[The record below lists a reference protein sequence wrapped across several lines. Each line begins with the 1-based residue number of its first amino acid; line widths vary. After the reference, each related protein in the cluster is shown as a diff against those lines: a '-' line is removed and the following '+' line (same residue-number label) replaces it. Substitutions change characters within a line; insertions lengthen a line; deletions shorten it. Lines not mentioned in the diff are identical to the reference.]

1 MYHQFILSIP
11 TILALFLCHLSADEL
26 SQLNPPLTKEMKI
39 NQTEAIECGS
49 PAKVQ
54 EKFTKNFQYGC
65 FCGKDYPQIQH
76 PSKKNYKELNA
87 KEREELIA
95 QYYKIKP
102 YDSIDESCMK
112 HDICFIYRGREEQ
125 ACNDAI
131 YHDLKELKKIF
142 QAKEETSTHL
152 AKQCRVL
159 SSDMA
164 SFFRSIFGTG
174 EDISLLRY
182 GMFAMTT
189 PLTMGSKIV
198 QKSSSLLDDEDNYPS
213 IGERCLQ

>member
-1 MYHQFILSIP
+1 MYYYLYIFILTLLIHP
-11 TILALFLCHLSADEL
+11 LSADDF
-26 SQLNPPLTKEMKI
+26 SQLNPPLTQEMKR
-39 NQTEAIECGS
+39 NQADARECTH
-49 PAKVQ
+49 PAKVKD
-54 EKFTKNFQYGC
+54 KFTKNFQYGC
-65 FCGKDYPQIQH
+65 FCGKNYPKIRH
-76 PSKKNYKELNA
+76 KSNKNYKKLN
-87 KEREELIA
+87 KRERRELIT
-95 QYYKIKP
+95 QYYKLKP

-142 QAKEETSTHL
+142 QAKEETSTYL